1 MLTDFEVFQL
11 VCLIGL
17 VVLVC
22 VLFATYEN

>member
-1 MLTDFEVFQL
+1 MLTDLEVFQL
-11 VCLIGL
+11 VCFIGF